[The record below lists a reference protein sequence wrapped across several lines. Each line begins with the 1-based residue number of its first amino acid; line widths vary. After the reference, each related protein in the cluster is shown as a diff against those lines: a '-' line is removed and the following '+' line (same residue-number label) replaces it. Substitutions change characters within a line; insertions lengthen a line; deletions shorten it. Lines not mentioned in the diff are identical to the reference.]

1 MAYIYGVVVV
11 ALFFGV
17 MHFFTALNF
26 KEKVTATLLTL
37 IFVMGALYYN
47 AVQDKDAAYVRDVML
62 RFNQGQ
68 SLDCAGEEVNST
80 NYTLSVGTQTFIGR
94 KESSASGKM
103 VVASDCK

>member
-1 MAYIYGVVVV
+1 MAYIYGLLVV

-26 KEKVTATLLTL
+26 KEKVTATFLTM

-47 AVQDKDAAYVRDVML
+47 TVQDENAAHTRDVML

-68 SLDCAGEEVNST
+68 SLDCNGVEVNST
-80 NYTLSVGTQTFIGR
+80 NFSLSVGTQTFIGR
-94 KESSASGKM
+94 KEGRASGTM